1 MQLYEQRYANRLL
14 SDPDQFIY
22 NTSFLMKQCRSDITI
37 LMHLSI
43 CRHLN
48 LKNVRFF
55 FKVAPHHFSEII
67 ISHSVVYCFDYA
79 IKNDASRIVT
89 SPSE

>member
-1 MQLYEQRYANRLL
+1 MQLLIQGLANCIFILIDFVLNQVIRHKLCNYNSKYIDMQLYEERYANRLL

-48 LKNVRFF
+48 LKNVRIFF
-55 FKVAPHHFSEII
+55 
-67 ISHSVVYCFDYA
+67 
-79 IKNDASRIVT
+79 
-89 SPSE
+89 